1 MARKK
6 IQIEKIDNSIAVRV
20 EQKNGSYSDNF
31 LYPVANIRS
40 VEHQIQIG
48 FNPIQTDNNRLMNY
62 PYEDK
67 LLIMMNFV
75 EGVATLEYFDI
86 QDVDNQVGW
95 TADAAGL
102 TQALSDIN
110 GWLINSSPSVL
121 PTGASTE
128 AKQDDQI
135 TLIGA
140 LTETAPATDT
150 ASSGLNGRLQRIA
163 QRITSLIALLPASL
177 GQKARASSFAVTL
190 STEDITLLT
199 DLKTALNHSIGTSVT
214 LAGVSGTETL
224 SGGKKVGSL
233 SCVSSAG
240 GTVSIDGVSI
250 TIPAGGNFSKDYK
263 FNLLNPTIIFT
274 GTDSYELD
282 YIV

>member
-6 IQIEKIDNSIAVRV
+6 IQIEKIDNSIAVRI

-48 FNPIQTDNNRLMNY
+48 FNPLQADNNRLMNY

-75 EGVATLEYFDI
+75 EGVATIEYFDI
-86 QDVDNQVGW
+86 QDVDNQPGW
-95 TADAAGL
+95 TADAVGL

-110 GWLINSSPSVL
+110 DWLVDSSSSVL

-140 LTETAPATDT
+140 LTETAPVSDT

-163 QRITSLIALLPASL
+163 QNITSFIAKFPASL
-177 GQKARASSFAVTL
+177 GQKARASSLAVTL
-190 STEDITLLT
+190 SSEDITLLT
-199 DLKTALNHSIGTSVT
+199 DLKTALNYSIGSAVM
-214 LAGVSGTETL
+214 LSGVSGTQTL
-224 SGGKKVGSL
+224 TGGKKVGSI

-240 GTVSIDGVSI
+240 GTVSINGVSVI
-250 TIPAGGNFSKDYK
+250 IPSGGNFSKDFK

>member
-48 FNPIQTDNNRLMNY
+48 FNPVQADNNRLMNY
-62 PYEDK
+62 PYTDK

-75 EGVATLEYFDI
+75 EGVATIEYFDI
-86 QDVDNQVGW
+86 QDVDNQAGW

-102 TQALSDIN
+102 TQALADIN
-110 GWLINSSPSVL
+110 GWLVNSAPSIL

-135 TLIGA
+135 TLSNSIINDYLNPINSTIA
-140 LTETAPATDT
+140 TIESNTANTNNSVQDV
-150 ASSGLNGRLQRIA
+150 L
-163 QRITSLIALLPASL
+163 
-177 GQKARASSFAVTL
+177 
-190 STEDITLLT
+190 
-199 DLKTALNHSIGTSVT
+199 TALNHSIGASVM
-214 LAGVSGTETL
+214 LSGVSGTETL
-224 SGGKKVGSL
+224 TSGKKVGSL

-240 GTVSIDGVSI
+240 GTVSINGVSI
-250 TIPAGGNFSKDYK
+250 IIPAGGNFSKDFK
-263 FNLLNPTIIFT
+263 FNLLDPTIIFT